1 MLLTLLLQAAVGG
14 GISQFLLLGA
24 MFVVLY
30 FFMIRP
36 QQKRTAETKKLR
48 ESLTRGDLVATIGGM
63 RGKIVELTDDAVVL
77 EVDRGTRLTFDR
89 AAVARQIVS

>member
-1 MLLTLLLQAAVGG
+1 M
-14 GISQFLLLGA
+14 SQFLLLGA

-48 ESLTRGDLVATIGGM
+48 ESLTRGDAVVTIGGM
-63 RGKIVELTDDAVVL
+63 RGKIVELTDDSVVL

-89 AAVARQIVS
+89 TAVSRKLA